1 METHNKQFG
10 MESCHFVFKTP
21 YFARQLFCVGRREEE
36 CVDFATI
43 IFPRLLFCLLFLQ
56 QISFFSKNPFL
67 EHREKGTQKQWL
79 DILCPTYFTC

>member
-10 MESCHFVFKTP
+10 TESCHFVFKTP

-43 IFPRLLFCLLFLQ
+43 IFPRLLFYFYNKSPFFQKPLFRAQ
-56 QISFFSKNPFL
+56 RKRNT
-67 EHREKGTQKQWL
+67 KAVA
-79 DILCPTYFTC
+79 